1 MLITPAMST
10 DHSTVMISLSNNNSN
25 NNGCGI
31 WKYNSSLVN
40 DEFYV
45 EKMKKLIAKINT
57 SNEFIK
63 DAQMKW

>member
-1 MLITPAMST
+1 
-10 DHSTVMISLSNNNSN
+10 MISLSNNNSD